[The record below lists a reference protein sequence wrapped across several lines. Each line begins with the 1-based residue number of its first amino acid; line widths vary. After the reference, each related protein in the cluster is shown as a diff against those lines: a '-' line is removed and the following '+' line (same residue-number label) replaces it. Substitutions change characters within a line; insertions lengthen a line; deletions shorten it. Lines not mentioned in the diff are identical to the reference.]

1 MRCKDDPSKEEAPG
15 DWCEG
20 SVVSCVY
27 SVVDIAT
34 VPHLSGA
41 DNALVEHAD
50 GNEPSECQLALCM
63 QLIF

>member
-1 MRCKDDPSKEEAPG
+1 MRCKDDPAKEEAPG

-20 SVVSCVY
+20 CVVSCVY

-50 GNEPSECQLALCM
+50 GNEPSEC
-63 QLIF
+63 